1 MSEFADIQRALDRI
15 EGKQDAM
22 LAQLERGTERMDNQ
36 DEKIGALQNRQHWYA
51 GIAAGIGALLGFGGS
66 NLLKP

>member
-1 MSEFADIQRALDRI
+1 MSELADIQRALGRI

-36 DEKIGALQNRQHWYA
+36 DEKIGKLQNRQYW
-51 GIAAGIGALLGFGGS
+51 
-66 NLLKP
+66 

>member
-1 MSEFADIQRALDRI
+1 MSEFADIQRALGRI

-22 LAQLERGTERMDNQ
+22 LAQLERGTERMDKH
-36 DEKIGALQNRQHWYA
+36 DEKIGKLQNRQHWYA
-51 GIAAGIGALLGFGGS
+51 GIAAGIGAVLGFGGT